1 MTELPADHLAK
12 AVAALTEAD
21 RWRSPDSAQWPR
33 QDTDDATRLAFH
45 DASIKSARLH
55 LDIAKLTGRRPF
67 ATADRTRDDVESAA
81 SGYPNAGKRWS
92 SEDQAVCSRSGPTAA
107 SIAAIATAL
116 GRKPSAITT
125 RLRQTAPQSP
135 RTIAELG
142 DDPIVLPEDAVG
154 PSWVQVR
161 GQRTA
166 RGLMIGVHT

>member
-12 AVAALTEAD
+12 AVAALDEAD
-21 RWRSPDSAQWPR
+21 RWRSLDPAQWPR

-55 LDIAKLTGRRPF
+55 LDIAKLTARKPF

-81 SGYPNAGKRWS
+81 TDYPNAGKRWS
-92 SEDQAVCSRSGPTAA
+92 SEDQAALLTQWTDGT

-125 RLRQTAPQSP
+125 RLRQTAPLHP
-135 RTIAELG
+135 RTVTELG
-142 DDPIVLPEDAVG
+142 DGPIVLPEAATE
-154 PSWVQVR
+154 PS
-161 GQRTA
+161 
-166 RGLMIGVHT
+166 